1 MSVAPHLKLCAD
13 IAEIDARQW
22 DACAPAHDN
31 PFLSHAFL
39 HALEASGSVAP
50 STGWLPRHLTAVD
63 NDDNLL
69 GCMPLYLKAHSQGE
83 YVFDHE
89 WAYAFERVGGRYYPK
104 LQACVPFTPVTG
116 PRILARDSNIETLLL
131 KGATQ
136 ICEQMECSSL
146 HFSFL
151 EERQWNH
158 LGDQGLLL
166 RQGQQFHWRN
176 CEYQNFDDFLENL
189 SARKRGNI
197 RRERAGVAAAD
208 IEIEWLRGDDITPA
222 DWDDFYRF
230 YLDTAARKWNHA
242 YLTRDFFERI
252 ASMGSSILLIAAR
265 RGGRMIAATLNFL
278 GSDTFFGR
286 YWGCSE
292 RVSGLHF
299 ELCYYQAISF
309 AICHSLTN
317 VEAGA
322 QGMHKLAR
330 GYLPVRTFSAHYIVD
345 ERLRVAIRD
354 YLAFEGEAIDGEIE
368 LLASRSPFRHTDN
381 KQEEVS

>member
-1 MSVAPHLKLCAD
+1 MSIAPRLKLCAD
-13 IAEIDARQW
+13 IAEVSARQW
-22 DACAPAHDN
+22 DVCAPAHDN

-63 NDDNLL
+63 DKDNLL

-89 WAYAFERVGGRYYPK
+89 WAYAFERAGGRYYPK

-116 PRILARDSNIETLLL
+116 PRILARDRGVETLLL

-136 ICEQMECSSL
+136 MCEQMQCSSL

-151 EERQWNH
+151 EEKQWDH
-158 LGDQGLLL
+158 LGAHGLLL

-176 CEYQNFDDFLENL
+176 AGYQSFDDFLESL

-197 RRERAGVAAAD
+197 RRERAGVAAAGV
-208 IEIEWLRGDDITPA
+208 EIEWLRGEDITPA

-252 ASMGSSILLIAAR
+252 ASMGPSVLLIAAR

-278 GSDTFFGR
+278 GADTFFGR

-309 AICHSLTN
+309 AICHSLAN

-345 ERLRVAIRD
+345 ERLRVAVRD
-354 YLAFEGEAIDGEIE
+354 YLAFEGEVIDDEIA
-368 LLASRSPFRHTDN
+368 LLASHSPFRHTDT
-381 KQEEVS
+381 KQEEAS